1 MYNVAVS
8 SCFYD
13 KVSKSLSRYE
23 LYPMRRLLPAD
34 LCKEASLKIPFLDL
48 KRQHASLKAEI
59 IEAISKVMEDAAFS
73 GGHYVDEFERD
84 FALYCETAHAAGVG
98 NGTDALHLAM
108 RSLGVGP
115 GDEVIVPANT
125 FVATA
130 WGASHAGAAPVF
142 ADCHPDTWTIDPLR
156 VEERITSRTKAIAA
170 VHLYGQPFDVDAI
183 RDIARRRGLYLIE
196 DCAQA
201 VGARYKGKRVGSLGD
216 AGCFSFY
223 PGKNLGACGEAGG
236 ITTNNADVDARIRS
250 LRNHGS
256 LVKYYHEEVGYN
268 MRMDGIHGAVLS
280 LKLKYI
286 DAWNKKRR
294 NIAQRYRAEI
304 KNSSLKTQ
312 TTPEWAEHVYHLF
325 VVVTED
331 RDKLK
336 AHLESKG
343 VFPGI
348 HYPVPCHL
356 QKAYS
361 HLGYRKGDFPNAEAL
376 SDGCLSLPVFPEMT
390 DEEVDYVISAVNS
403 F

>member
-1 MYNVAVS
+1 M
-8 SCFYD
+8 
-13 KVSKSLSRYE
+13 SLSGE
-23 LYPMRRLLPAD
+23 KEIRLN
-34 LCKEASLKIPFLDL
+34 IPFLDL
-48 KRQHASLKAEI
+48 KRQHAALKAEI
-59 IEAISKVMEDAAFS
+59 IEAISRVIDDTAFS
-73 GGHYVDEFERD
+73 GGPFVEEFERE
-84 FALYCETAHAAGVG
+84 FAAYCGASYVAAVG

-108 RSLGVGP
+108 RALGIGQ

-130 WGASHAGAAPVF
+130 WGASHAGATPVF
-142 ADCHPDTWTIDPLR
+142 VDCHPETWTIDPAR
-156 VEERITSRTKAIAA
+156 IEERVTARTKAIAG
-170 VHLYGQPFDVDAI
+170 VHLYGQPFDVAAVKE
-183 RDIARRRGLYLIE
+183 IAARHSLFLIE

-201 VGARYKGKRVGSLGD
+201 VGAKYRGKRVGGLGD

-236 ITTNNADVDARIRS
+236 VTTNSAGLDARIRS
-250 LRNHGS
+250 LRSHGS
-256 LVKYYHEEVGYN
+256 LVKYYHDEVGYN

-286 DAWNKKRR
+286 DAWNGRR
-294 NIAQRYRAEI
+294 LDIARRYREELA
-304 KNSSLKTQ
+304 SSGLRMQK
-312 TTPEWAEHVYHLF
+312 TPEWAGHVYHLF
-325 VVVTED
+325 VVVADD
-331 RDKLK
+331 RERLRK
-336 AHLESKG
+336 HLESKG

-376 SDGCLSLPVFPEMT
+376 SEGCLSLPVFPEMT
-390 DEEVDYVISAVNS
+390 DEEVEYVIKMVNT